1 MLSLFILHDIDD
13 DAYLGEIR
21 RHLSILERNFG
32 AQIQDR
38 HSVGAGTDVKA
49 RMNEMMRE
57 AEIVLLLYSDHFG
70 ADDECIEYMKT
81 AIELNNRRQN
91 VLVPVIL
98 RESNWKWEPFA
109 HLQVLPQNQVPL
121 GSKSWESPN
130 TPYVQITEAV
140 MRFVKAKEKP
150 QPKPEPEPEPYQQA
164 AAPQNQAMVP
174 PKPPPLPVPSS
185 PVPVVQPYVQSELLL
200 GRWVALDMIQNG
212 MSRRSQEPNFMLTHE
227 YTADGKL
234 VVFDG
239 FIPINMTWKRQGNV
253 LSVTVFW
260 VMTSEYQILEL
271 NAHSFVA
278 SITENG
284 VHTVFQM
291 KRV

>member
-13 DAYLGEIR
+13 DAHLSEIR

-38 HSVGAGTDVKA
+38 HSIGAGSDVKV

-70 ADDECIEYMKT
+70 ADDECIAYMKT
-81 AIELNNRRQN
+81 ALDLNNMGKN

-121 GSKSWESPN
+121 LSKSWESPN

-150 QPKPEPEPEPYQQA
+150 QPKPEPYQQA
-164 AAPQNQAMVP
+164 AAPQNQAMAS
-174 PKPPPLPVPSS
+174 PKPPPLPVSS
-185 PVPVVQPYVQSELLL
+185 GQTPVVQPHVQGELLL
-200 GRWVALDMIQNG
+200 GRWMVLDMIQNG

-239 FIPINMTWKRQGNV
+239 FIPLNMTWKRQGAV

-260 VMTSEYQILEL
+260 VITSEYQILEL